1 MSRRNRREEG
11 SDDHDSFLD
20 IVANIVGILIILVV
34 LVGVRAKHAPVAASI
49 SDPTREAVKS
59 EVQDNLATQQRI
71 YGDILELNRQ
81 GQKLAVE
88 ALLSD
93 RRRNELAMRVSAI
106 QQQVESRRDR
116 LDVDA
121 RADYDLRR
129 RLADQQAKLS
139 ETIRESILTQ
149 AEKSQVKP
157 IDLEHHPTPISH
169 TVHGKEIHIQL
180 RDSRVVVVP
189 FDKLIDQFKG
199 EFERKAYRL
208 QHQREL
214 TDKLGPIDGFRLR
227 YTIERIDVTPDLY
240 QQTGRTGSI
249 VRLRRVEFLPSSNR
263 LGETVEEAL
272 AEGSQFRRVL
282 ARHRQ
287 DRTTVTLWTYPDGFD
302 DFQKLKKLLY
312 RLGFVTAAR
321 PLPFDMPISAS
332 PQGSRSAAQ

>member
-1 MSRRNRREEG
+1 MSRRNRREEASG
-11 SDDHDSFLD
+11 DHDSFLD

-49 SDPTREAVKS
+49 SDPTRQAFKT
-59 EVQDNLATQQRI
+59 EVRDDLATEQRI
-71 YGDILELNRQ
+71 HGDILELNRR
-81 GQKLAVE
+81 GQKLVE
-88 ALLSD
+88 AAILHD
-93 RRRNELAMRVSAI
+93 RRRNELAMRVSLAQRYI
-106 QQQVESRRDR
+106 ESRRDR
-116 LDVDA
+116 LDDDA
-121 RADYDLRR
+121 RTDYDLRR
-129 RLADQQAKLS
+129 RLAEQQAKLGA
-139 ETIRESILTQ
+139 TIRKSILAQ
-149 AEKSQVKP
+149 EEKSDVKP

-180 RDSRVVVVP
+180 RDSRVVIVP

-208 QHQREL
+208 QHQRVL

-227 YTIERIDVTPDLY
+227 YTIERIDVTPELY
-240 QQTGRTGSI
+240 QQTGYTGSI
-249 VRLRRVEFLPSSNR
+249 IRLRRVEFLPSNNR

-272 AEGSQFRRVL
+272 AEGSDFRRVL
-282 ARHRQ
+282 ARHRPG
-287 DRTTVTLWTYPDGFD
+287 RTTVTLWTYPDGFD

-312 RLGFVTAAR
+312 QLGFSTAAR